1 MLAFFYERC
10 RAADGTVRLDKLGRF
25 EEPSTDLAL
34 VSTCLFKTTV
44 GTDSFHESIGQKSV
58 ALRAIRQLCFLG
70 EDIAVVVN
78 FQ

>member
-1 MLAFFYERC
+1 MLAFSYDRC
-10 RAADGTVRLDKLGRF
+10 RAADGTIGLDKLGGF
-25 EEPSTDLAL
+25 EEASTDLAL

-44 GTDSFHESIGQKSV
+44 GTDSLHESIGQKSV

-70 EDIAVVVN
+70 EDLSVVVN